1 MGDSR
6 VLIRS
11 FIAGCMALALLTAC
25 AGNPDPKIQ
34 YDYADCTPSG
44 NGGNGGVSGSGN
56 PVAAIVGML
65 VIDVVVDL
73 SWYYGCEGVQSL
85 DHALFPPAVSSLRDG
100 VYSSGDGVYSV
111 AVPGQ
116 LARTADDGTWL
127 TLLERLGQ
135 EQDYLYFLPKPA
147 GEPNPAYLVV
157 AYPKLDADTAPLSPD
172 EFALNVSHIRE
183 AMDRHPIS
191 AYGHEPVELHAEDIT
206 LDGKPAMFASYSMAI
221 GDDKVATRIFGKSH
235 EILYLLLYVVK
246 TPTRAAILGV
256 AWPRDC
262 PKCST
267 GSEAAIRAMDPRLK
281 QFVESFHLAV
291 AAAAN

>member
-1 MGDSR
+1 M
-6 VLIRS
+6 LTRS
-11 FIAGCMALALLTAC
+11 FTAALMALALLTAC

-73 SWYYGCEGVQSL
+73 SWYYGCEGVQNL
-85 DHALFPPAVSSLRDG
+85 DHALFPPAVSSLHDG
-100 VYSSGDGVYSV
+100 IYRSGDGLYSV

-116 LARTADDGTWL
+116 LSRSADDARWL

-135 EQDYLYFLPKPA
+135 EQDYLYFLPKPE
-147 GEPNPAYLVV
+147 GQPNPGYLVIV
-157 AYPKLDADTAPLSPD
+157 FPKLDADTAPQSPD
-172 EFALNVSHIRE
+172 EFALNVSHIRD
-183 AMDRHPIS
+183 AMARHPVS
-191 AYGHEPVELHAEDIT
+191 EYGHTPVELHAEHIT
-206 LDGKPAMFASYSMAI
+206 LDGKPAMFASYSLVM
-221 GDDKVATRIFGKSH
+221 GDDKVATRIFGKDQ
-235 EILYLLLYVVK
+235 ETLYLLLYVVK
-246 TPTRAAILGV
+246 TSTRAAILGI

-267 GSEAAIRAMDPRLK
+267 GSEAEIRAMDPHLK
-281 QFVESFHLAV
+281 QFVESFHLAD
-291 AAAAN
+291 AAAAD

>member
-1 MGDSR
+1 MHNR
-6 VLIRS
+6 PM
-11 FIAGCMALALLTAC
+11 IAGFIVLALLTGC

-44 NGGNGGVSGSGN
+44 NDGNGSVSGSGN

-100 VYSSGDGVYSV
+100 IYRSGDGVYSI

-116 LARTADDGTWL
+116 LARTADDGSRL
-127 TLLERLGQ
+127 SLLERLGQ
-135 EQDYLYFLPKPA
+135 EQDYLYFQPKPA
-147 GEPNPAYLVV
+147 GEPNPAYLIV
-157 AYPKLDADTAPLSPD
+157 AYPTLDADTASLSPD

-191 AYGHEPVELHAEDIT
+191 AYGHEPVELHSEDIT

-246 TPTRAAILGV
+246 TPTRAAILGI

-262 PKCST
+262 PKCAT
-267 GSEAAIRAMDPRLK
+267 GPEADIRTMDPRLN
-281 QFVESFHLAV
+281 QFVESFRLAD
-291 AAAAN
+291 AAR